1 MKKPSKK
8 HHPIKGKSNNKLDRT
23 YYNVKAI
30 GSFGGIHPLSK
41 IAKTKPEKVKEWLR
55 SQDTYTLH
63 KPVRYKFPRRKI
75 IVGGIGHQW
84 QADLVDVSR
93 ISKYNKGIK
102 FLLTC
107 IDVFSRK
114 AWVVPLKDKTA
125 STLVAAF
132 QSISD
137 PLPMRLQTDKGTE
150 FINRK
155 VQTWLK
161 EHRVDFF
168 TTENEDIKASM
179 VERFNRTLKSKLWR
193 YFTKNNTLTY
203 LDVLHAVVNTYNH
216 TPHRS
221 IGMAPLDVNDKTLGR
236 VWYRLYG
243 DSPSEYESPDLNEG
257 DSVRISKA
265 RRVFKKGYLPQWT
278 EEIFT
283 VFKVQAT
290 HPPTFLL
297 KDYDGEKLKGSF
309 YAQELQKVDK
319 TDNIYR
325 IEKVLK
331 EEKNRLFVKW
341 LGYPDSFNMWVC
353 KKYLV

>member
-1 MKKPSKK
+1 MKKLSRK
-8 HHPIKGKSNNKLDRT
+8 HQLIMGKHNKELDKI
-23 YYNVKAI
+23 YYNVKSI
-30 GSFGGIHPLSK
+30 GSLGGIQHLSK
-41 IAKTKPEKVKEWLR
+41 KARIKPDKVQDWLR

-63 KPVRYKFPRRKI
+63 KPVKYKFPRRKI

-114 AWVVPLKDKTA
+114 AWVVPLKDKTG

-132 QSISD
+132 QSIPD

-161 EHRVDFF
+161 ENGTDFF

-193 YFTKNNTLTY
+193 YFTKNNTLTF

-221 IGMAPLDVNDKTLGR
+221 IGMAP
-236 VWYRLYG
+236 
-243 DSPSEYESPDLNEG
+243 
-257 DSVRISKA
+257 
-265 RRVFKKGYLPQWT
+265 
-278 EEIFT
+278 
-283 VFKVQAT
+283 
-290 HPPTFLL
+290 
-297 KDYDGEKLKGSF
+297 
-309 YAQELQKVDK
+309 
-319 TDNIYR
+319 
-325 IEKVLK
+325 
-331 EEKNRLFVKW
+331 
-341 LGYPDSFNMWVC
+341 
-353 KKYLV
+353 